1 MTSTT
6 TKKIVIMS
14 GVPGSGKSTY
24 IKSLEGR
31 LVVCS
36 ADHYFMDE
44 KGNYNF
50 DFTKLRLAH
59 GECLRKFMAY
69 RVNRC
74 LTSPRPPF
82 GACWCWD
89 YLVVDNTNTTALE
102 IAPYYAVAS
111 AYEEEVDIEL
121 VTVLCDP
128 VKAHT
133 RNTHGVPLQGVLA
146 MDQRIRSRELP
157 PFWNIKQT
165 VVEH

>member
-1 MTSTT
+1 
-6 TKKIVIMS
+6 
-14 GVPGSGKSTY
+14 
-24 IKSLEGR
+24 
-31 LVVCS
+31 VVCS
-36 ADHYFMDE
+36 ADHYFLDE

-69 RVNRC
+69 RVNM
-74 LTSPRPPF
+74 
-82 GACWCWD
+82 CWD

-146 MDQRIRSRELP
+146 MDQRIRERELP
-157 PFWNIKQT
+157 PFWNVKQT
-165 VVEH
+165 VVLPGFGRHTE